1 MDESSRQPFG
11 RHRLHGLGVP
21 TGTVISSRRPIRG
34 VPEIVGDVSENLDHP
49 LKILV
54 LNWQDRENP
63 QAGGAEEHIHQV
75 FGRMA
80 ARGHGVTLL
89 ASGFRGCSS
98 RAMLDGMEVCRSGG
112 RHTFSLAAPG
122 FFERNLRHRQW
133 DVVVD
138 CINKVPLYSTL
149 WAQAPV
155 VALVH
160 HLFGATAFREA
171 SVPVAAATWLLEK
184 PLPLAYRGCPT
195 IAISNGTRDDLVA
208 RGLRA
213 RIVVI
218 PVGVDTGHYTPDPQ
232 GLKTASPTLLYLG
245 RIKRYKGIDLL
256 VRAVAALAERID
268 LRFRIAGSGDWRPS
282 LERLARELRVED
294 RVDFLGFVDDDRKME
309 LMRTS
314 WIHGLT
320 SPKEGW
326 GITNLEAGACGT
338 PSVTSDSPGLRE
350 SVRHGETGLVVPH
363 GDVEALAEAIRRL
376 ITDDDLR
383 QRLGQGARMYAESLS
398 WTASSDAVERF
409 IGETIAR
416 DGRGRRQPR

>member
-1 MDESSRQPFG
+1 MFSLHSRLRGSTLRCSSDP
-11 RHRLHGLGVP
+11 P
-21 TGTVISSRRPIRG
+21 
-34 VPEIVGDVSENLDHP
+34 LDHP

-80 ARGHGVTLL
+80 ARGHDVTLL
-89 ASGFRGCSS
+89 ASGFRGCSR

-122 FFERNLRHRQW
+122 FFGRNLRNRQW

-149 WAQAPV
+149 WAQTPV

-160 HLFGATAFREA
+160 HLFGVTAFREA
-171 SVPVAAATWLLEK
+171 SVPVAAATWLLER

-195 IAISNGTRDDLVA
+195 IAISHGTREDLVA

-213 RIVVI
+213 PIVVI
-218 PVGVDTGHYTPDPQ
+218 PVGVDTAHYTPDPR
-232 GLKTASPTLLYLG
+232 GLKTGSPTLLYLG

-256 VRAVAALAERID
+256 VRAVAALAGRGID
-268 LRFRIAGSGDWRPS
+268 VRFRIAGSGDWRPS

-294 RVDFLGFVDDDRKME
+294 RVSFLGFVDDDRKME

-350 SVRHGETGLVVPH
+350 SVRHGKTGLVVPH
-363 GDVEALAEAIRRL
+363 GDVEALAEAIRQL
-376 ITDDDLR
+376 ITDEDLR
-383 QRLGQGARMYAESLS
+383 QRLGGGARAYAESLS
-398 WTASSDAVERF
+398 WEASSGAVERF
-409 IGETIAR
+409 IGESIAR
-416 DGRGRRQPR
+416 EGRARR

>member
-1 MDESSRQPFG
+1 M
-11 RHRLHGLGVP
+11 
-21 TGTVISSRRPIRG
+21 
-34 VPEIVGDVSENLDHP
+34 PEIVADGSETLDHP

-63 QAGGAEEHIHQV
+63 QAGGAEEHVHQV
-75 FGRMA
+75 FGRLA
-80 ARGHGVTLL
+80 ARGHRVTLL

-98 RAMLDGMEVCRSGG
+98 QTVLDGIKVCRSGG
-112 RHTFSLAAPG
+112 RHTFSLAAPS
-122 FFERNLRHRQW
+122 FFLRHLRRRRW
-133 DVVVD
+133 DVVVE

-149 WAQAPV
+149 WARAPV

-160 HLFGATAFREA
+160 HLFGVTAFREA
-171 SVPVAAATWLLEK
+171 SFPVAAATWLLER

-195 IAISNGTRDDLVA
+195 IAISNGTKDDLVS

-218 PVGVDTGHYTPDPQ
+218 PVGVDTERYTPHPQ
-232 GLKTASPTLLYLG
+232 GLKTESPTLLYLG

-256 VRAVAALAERID
+256 VRAVATLAARGID
-268 LRFRIAGSGDWRPS
+268 LRFRIAGAGDWRPP
-282 LERLARELRVED
+282 LEHLARELQVED
-294 RVDFLGFVDDDRKME
+294 RVSFLGFVDDDRKAE

-350 SVRHGETGLVVPH
+350 SVRDGETGLAVPH

-383 QRLGQGARMYAESLS
+383 QRLGRGARSYAESLS
-398 WTASSDAVERF
+398 WAASSDAVERF
-409 IGETIAR
+409 LGDAIAR
-416 DGRGRRQPR
+416 AGREGR